1 MDSPETLTLL
11 VLIGGAALGAVFGAV
26 VQLTRFCTM
35 GAIADLVN
43 FGDATRLRMWAAAA
57 LVALLGTQALIGI
70 GGIDL
75 SNSIYTSRRVVWL
88 SQVLGGAMFGFGMVL
103 AGGCPSRNLTRLG
116 AGNLKA
122 LVVLIVVGLV
132 AQMSL
137 RGVLAAPRANGLD
150 RVAMGLAG
158 PQDLPSWL
166 AQGTGSSIDLVR
178 GALCVLIAVPLAVW
192 LLRSPTFRRPAVWL
206 GSLAVGGVV
215 VAAWALTGGLG
226 HLPEHPETLEAA
238 WLGTASR
245 RPEALSFVAPTAHL
259 LDLLT
264 LWSDRST
271 VLSFGVAVLLGT
283 VAGATACALAR
294 REFRWESF
302 RTLRDLSQHLVG
314 AALMGAGGVL
324 ALGCS
329 IGQGLSGVSLL
340 SAGSLLAIAAIVAG
354 AWAALRYQSWVV
366 ERSG

>member
-1 MDSPETLTLL
+1 MTASPESLL
-11 VLIGGAALGAVFGAV
+11 LWVLLGGAVLGAVFGAA
-26 VQLTRFCTM
+26 VQATRFCTM

-43 FGDATRLRMWAAAA
+43 FGDATRLRMWVGAA
-57 LVALLGTQALIGI
+57 LVAMLGAQALIGL
-70 GGIDL
+70 GGVDL
-75 SNSIYTSRRVVWL
+75 SMSTYTSRRLGWL
-88 SQVLGGAMFGFGMVL
+88 SQALGGAMFGAGMVL

-116 AGNLKA
+116 SGNLKA
-122 LVVLIVVGLV
+122 LVVLLVTGVV

-137 RGVLAAPRANGLD
+137 RGVFAAPRANGLD
-150 RVAMGLAG
+150 LVAFNLAG

-166 AQGTGSSIDLVR
+166 ARASGAPTDLVR
-178 GALCVLIAVPLAVW
+178 GLLCVAIALPLLAW
-192 LLRSPTFRRPAVWL
+192 LGRGADFRRPAAWL
-206 GSLAVGGVV
+206 GSVVVGAVV
-215 VAAWALTGGLG
+215 VAAWALTGAFG
-226 HLPEHPETLEAA
+226 HLAEHPETLEAA

-271 VLSFGVAVLLGT
+271 AMSFGVAVLLGT
-283 VAGATACALAR
+283 VAGAAVSAQLR
-294 REFRWESF
+294 GEFHWESF

-314 AALMGAGGVL
+314 AALMGVGGVL

-340 SAGSLLAIAAIVAG
+340 SAGSLLAVAAIVAG
-354 AWAALRYQSWVV
+354 AWLALRHQARVA
-366 ERSG
+366 

>member
-1 MDSPETLTLL
+1 MTSPESLTLF
-11 VLIGGAALGAVFGAV
+11 VLIGGAALGVAFGAV
-26 VQLTRFCTM
+26 VQATRFCTM
-35 GAIADLVN
+35 GAIADLVS
-43 FGDATRLRMWAAAA
+43 FGSATRLRMWVAAA
-57 LVALLGTQALIGI
+57 LVAMLGTQALIGF
-70 GGIDL
+70 GGADL
-75 SNSIYTSRRVVWL
+75 SMSIYTSRRIAWL
-88 SQVLGGAMFGFGMVL
+88 SQAIGGAMFGYGMVL

-116 AGNLKA
+116 SGNLKA

-132 AQMSL
+132 GQMSL

-150 RVAMGLAG
+150 LAAFSLAG

-166 AQGTGSSIDLVR
+166 ARTSEASIDLVR
-178 GALCVLIAVPLAVW
+178 AGICAAIALPLLAW
-192 LLRSPTFRRPAVWL
+192 LLRGADFRKPALWL
-206 GSLAVGGVV
+206 GSVAVGAII
-215 VAAWALTGGLG
+215 VAAWALTGVVG
-226 HLPEHPETLEAA
+226 HLAEHPETLEAA

-245 RPEALSFVAPTAHL
+245 RPEALSFVAPSAHL

-283 VAGATACALAR
+283 VGGATASALLR
-294 REFRWESF
+294 REFHWESF

-329 IGQGLSGVSLL
+329 IGQGLSGVSML
-340 SAGSLLAIAAIVAG
+340 SAGSLLAVAAIVAG
-354 AWAALRYQSWVV
+354 AWVALRHQAQVI
-366 ERSG
+366 ETCP

>member
-1 MDSPETLTLL
+1 MNSPESLTLL
-11 VLIGGAALGAVFGAV
+11 VLLGGAALGAVFGAV
-26 VQLTRFCTM
+26 VQATRFCTM
-35 GAIADLVN
+35 GAIADMVN
-43 FGDATRLRMWAAAA
+43 FGDATRLRAWVGAA
-57 LVALLGTQALIGI
+57 LVAMLGTQMLIGW

-75 SNSIYTSRRVVWL
+75 SMAIYTSRRIAWL
-88 SQVLGGAMFGFGMVL
+88 SQALGGAMFGFGMVL

-122 LVVLIVVGLV
+122 LVVLVVVGLV

-150 RVAMGLAG
+150 LVAFSLAG

-166 AQGTGSSIDLVR
+166 ARATEASTGLVR
-178 GALCVLIAVPLAVW
+178 LVLCLAIAVPLLVW
-192 LLRSPTFRRPAVWL
+192 LWRGADFRRPAMWL
-206 GSLAVGGVV
+206 GSVAIGAVV

-226 HLPEHPETLEAA
+226 HLAEHPETLEAA

-271 VLSFGVAVLLGT
+271 VLNFGVAVLLGT
-283 VAGATACALAR
+283 VAGGAISALAR
-294 REFRWESF
+294 REFHWESF
-302 RTLRDLSQHLVG
+302 RTLRDLSQHLLG

-340 SAGSLLAIAAIVAG
+340 SAGSLLAVAAIVAG
-354 AWAALRYQSWVV
+354 AWLALQYQARVIA
-366 ERSG
+366 RG